1 MKRKQSTQHDK
12 LEQAAGNIELAQHGN
27 YGDLTKDVDK
37 DHDEKIADA
46 LGTEADQAKRRA
58 LRQKRR
64 ELKTKKREI
73 KKAEIENKKKEFNKS
88 LAR

>member
-1 MKRKQSTQHDK
+1 MKRKQSSQHDK

-46 LGTEADQAKRRA
+46 LGTEAD
-58 LRQKRR
+58 
-64 ELKTKKREI
+64 
-73 KKAEIENKKKEFNKS
+73 
-88 LAR
+88 